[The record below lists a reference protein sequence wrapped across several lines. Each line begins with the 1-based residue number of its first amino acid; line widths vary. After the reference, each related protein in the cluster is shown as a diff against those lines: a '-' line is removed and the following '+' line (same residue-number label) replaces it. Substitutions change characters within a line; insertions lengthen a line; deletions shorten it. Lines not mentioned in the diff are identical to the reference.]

1 MDSTDNKGK
10 SGVADRFIKTLKG
23 KIYKKMTGNNRRS
36 YLGYWDKL
44 IDEYNDTY
52 HNSIHKKPVDAGYSV
67 LAEKIESS
75 HQAPKFKAGDKIRI
89 TKYKNILA
97 KVTLAIGQMK

>member
-36 YLGYWDKL
+36 YLRYWDK
-44 IDEYNDTY
+44 
-52 HNSIHKKPVDAGYSV
+52 
-67 LAEKIESS
+67 
-75 HQAPKFKAGDKIRI
+75 
-89 TKYKNILA
+89 
-97 KVTLAIGQMK
+97 